1 MTAET
6 TSAAVLLAGLKPALA
21 TLGLTVREDGKLG
34 LTAEA
39 EPIRS
44 KWWLGARTVAYRMS
58 CRLSES
64 DRTARF
70 REAVSESSWGV
81 PPPAATAEKTK
92 VSGWKLSGARTEVA
106 PGGGGTIDYAR
117 VRDCVERAATEAGWT
132 FKLEGGRAP

>member
-1 MTAET
+1 MTAT
-6 TSAAVLLAGLKPALA
+6 TGPGADLLARLKTSLA
-21 TLGLTVREDGKLG
+21 NLGLAVREDGTGRLAG
-34 LTAEA
+34 EA

-44 KWWLGARTVAYRMS
+44 KWWLGARTVTYRMS

-64 DRTARF
+64 DRTLRF

-92 VSGWKLSGARTEVA
+92 VSGWKLSGERSDAT
-106 PGGGGTIDYAR
+106 PGGSGAIDYAR
-117 VRDCVERAATEAGWT
+117 VRDCVERAASEAGWT